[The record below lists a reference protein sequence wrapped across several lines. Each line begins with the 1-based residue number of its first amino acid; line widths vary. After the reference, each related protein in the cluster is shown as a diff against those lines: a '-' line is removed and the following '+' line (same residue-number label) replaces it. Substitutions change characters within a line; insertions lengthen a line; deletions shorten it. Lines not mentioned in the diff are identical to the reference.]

1 MAVVHS
7 HPFSPFDTPRERP
20 VSPALMAAV
29 GVSIAAHVAV
39 GAFVAVQHFVAPTIE
54 ASERVMEAPIVTLAP
69 DKPKPPPPKAL
80 AKPPIPVRP
89 PVDPNLDLSAL
100 PVAPTP
106 IAPPDPVPTQIVTP
120 PAPTPPPIVRTV
132 KPEWLKRPGPSEYER
147 FYPESA
153 LRRNMEGAATLSCT
167 VTARGDVADC
177 QVVDE
182 APDNG
187 GFGAA
192 ALKLSHYFR
201 MKPQTEDGRPVDGAQ
216 VRIPI
221 RFNLG

>member
-1 MAVVHS
+1 MAVAHS

-20 VSPALMAAV
+20 ASPALMAAV
-29 GVSIAAHVAV
+29 GVSVAAHVAM
-39 GAFVAVQHFVAPTIE
+39 GAFVAVQHFAAPAVETT
-54 ASERVMEAPIVTLAP
+54 ERVMEAPIVTLAP
-69 DKPKPPPPKAL
+69 DKPKPPPKPL
-80 AKPPIPVRP
+80 AKPPIPVRAP
-89 PVDPNLDLSAL
+89 LDPNLDLRTL

-106 IAPPDPVPTQIVTP
+106 IAPPDPAPTQVVAPPDPT
-120 PAPTPPPIVRTV
+120 PAPVVRTV
-132 KPEWLKRPGPSEYER
+132 KPEWLKRPGPSEFER

-167 VTARGDVADC
+167 VTARGEVADC

-192 ALKLSHYFR
+192 ALKLSRYFR